1 VEAIMLSSV
10 KGTLNKYAVFSGKAN
25 RSEYWTF
32 YLFCS
37 FVLIVSGFLGAL
49 LGNESISNILTG
61 FFICP
66 IIACG
71 IRRMHDVGKSGWFLF
86 IPVYNFILLITP
98 SKPSNQS

>member
-49 LGNESISNILTG
+49 LGNESISNILFSTSLRLEFRDSDG
-61 FFICP
+61 
-66 IIACG
+66 IIPATFG
-71 IRRMHDVGKSGWFLF
+71 I
-86 IPVYNFILLITP
+86 IL
-98 SKPSNQS
+98 